1 VWWRCVGREK
11 QRGPG
16 RTGWSTKITVALGAS
31 LPVQSVTPC
40 PPLTEQ
46 SCTDLLARFAA
57 VPDPRRPRGIRHQ
70 VQTILAIAAAV
81 VGGARSFAAIGEWA
95 TDAPQWVLAVLGARQ
110 DHMHGHLVAPHEAT
124 LRRTI
129 QAFDA
134 ELLDAVISGWLAE
147 QCATGS
153 RATLPAVAADGKTVR
168 GAWRPDGTQ
177 VHLLSAISHD
187 AGVVL
192 AQREIAAKTNE
203 IPELAPLLA
212 ELDLAGVVV
221 TADALHTQRAT
232 AEHLVGDR
240 GAHYVLTVKGN
251 QPTLFAACQRAL
263 SGPASAFAPE
273 HIGTDRGHGRT
284 EQRTTRT
291 APVTAKCA
299 ISFPHAA
306 QVFRVRRDVGG
317 LDGQRTRK
325 EIAYSHHQPGR
336 RASRRRTAGRLHPRP
351 LADRE
356 PTALG
361 TRRHLRRGPIP
372 GPHRLRATG
381 DGQPAQPRHQRP
393 APERSHQHRLRHTL
407 DRPRPRKITANPR
420 HHVTLPR
427 P

>member
-1 VWWRCVGREK
+1 M
-11 QRGPG
+11 
-16 RTGWSTKITVALGAS
+16 SA
-31 LPVQSVTPC
+31 QSVTPC

-70 VQTILAIAAAV
+70 VQTILAIAAAAV

-232 AEHLVGDR
+232 AEHLVSDR

-325 EIAYSHHQPGR
+325 EIAYCITSLDAEQ
-336 RASRRRTAGRLHPRP
+336 AGAEQLAGYIRGHWQIENRLHWVRDVTYDEDRSQVRTGSAPRVMASLRNLAISALRIAGHTNIAAALRWTARDPARP
-351 LADRE
+351 LSI
-356 PTALG
+356 LG
-361 TRRHLRRGPIP
+361 LT
-372 GPHRLRATG
+372 
-381 DGQPAQPRHQRP
+381 
-393 APERSHQHRLRHTL
+393 
-407 DRPRPRKITANPR
+407 
-420 HHVTLPR
+420 
-427 P
+427 